1 MKAINMDETAKL
13 ELKRKIIEEQMAKFW
28 DFCSKVM
35 QTYHRN
41 DDDRVIPNSVQEF
54 SSLFLNKLTEMVK
67 AI

>member
-1 MKAINMDETAKL
+1 MEETAKI

-28 DFCSKVM
+28 DFCGNVM
-35 QTYHRN
+35 KTYHRN

-54 SSLFLNKLTEMVK
+54 SSLFLNKLTEMLK